1 MNKLNDRVKILF
13 EDMSL
18 SSNYQLLEWGKN
30 DDELKD
36 IANKRGISV
45 PSKDLAI
52 FKCTY
57 AMVDKEN
64 LNKCTLPRKEVKKAL
79 KTLNAKAVDK
89 DHLRRATIGHWLDAE
104 LDDNDIVAYGCFWK
118 SNFPEEY
125 EEIKKRMSEGKVK
138 ISFEAWGERIFK
150 EDGSY
155 NLVDI
160 EFAGGALL
168 FDTDPAFPDAEVI
181 EFSNKN
187 RVLEFAKVIEE
198 GDNKNAMEKEKT
210 LSLEESK
217 LSFNWDIDNI
227 ARVVYQYDC
236 PTCKTKGWQEVQS
249 IDFENSKIKHK
260 CIGCGEITETDLT
273 PKSVIKKEG
282 KKPKP
287 VTAGS
292 EVKDKKQEVKNEGG
306 NTKVDEI
313 LKKYSKASVEEVVK
327 LLEDKIVAAEASVT
341 TITASVTAKDQE
353 IATLKAEKET
363 LTNDLGTVK
372 TELARITE
380 EAKVAKATLD
390 KKLTDEKAALIKAR
404 RDELTEEFAKDLKDE
419 DIMDETKYEL
429 AKTKKEL
436 ALAKAG
442 KPSGAQG
449 GLEAGA
455 AGKDGKDPVF
465 VKQDS
470 IQKQAFPG

>member
-1 MNKLNDRVKILF
+1 MNKPNDRVKLFF

-18 SSNYQLLEWGKN
+18 SSDYQLLEWGKN
-30 DDELKD
+30 DDELKA
-36 IANKRGISV
+36 IANKRGISI

-57 AMVDKEN
+57 AMVDKQN

-104 LDDNDIVAYGCFWK
+104 LDDNDIIAYGCFWK

-125 EEIKKRMSEGKVK
+125 DEIKKRMSEGKVK
-138 ISFEAWGERIFK
+138 ISFEAWGERVYK
-150 EDGSY
+150 ENGGYD
-155 NLVDI
+155 LIDI

-198 GDNKNAMEKEKT
+198 GETKVDKI
-210 LSLEESK
+210 LEESK
-217 LSFNWDIDNI
+217 LNFNWDIDTV
-227 ARVVYQYDC
+227 ARVVYEYDC
-236 PTCKTKGWQEVQS
+236 PTCKIKGWQEVQN

-273 PKSVIKKEG
+273 PKSIIKKEG

-292 EVKDKKQEVKNEGG
+292 EGIKDSNKEKHGQGG
-306 NTKVDEI
+306 NTIVEEI

-327 LLEDKIVAAEASVT
+327 LLEDKIVAVEASVT
-341 TITASVTAKDQE
+341 TINANVIAKDQE

-380 EAKVAKATLD
+380 EAKVTKATLD
-390 KKLTDEKAALIKAR
+390 KKLSDEKATLIKAR
-404 RDELTEEFAKDLKDE
+404 RDELTEEFAKELKDE
-419 DIMDETKYEL
+419 DILDETKYEL

-442 KPSGAQG
+442 KPIAQG

-455 AGKDGKDPVF
+455 SGKDIKDPAF

-470 IQKQAFPG
+470 IQKQAFPTG